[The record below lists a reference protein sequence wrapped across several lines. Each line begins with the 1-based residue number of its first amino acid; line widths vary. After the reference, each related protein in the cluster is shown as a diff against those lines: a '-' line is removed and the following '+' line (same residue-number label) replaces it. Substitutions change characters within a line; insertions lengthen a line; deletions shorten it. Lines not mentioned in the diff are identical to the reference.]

1 MLGWKRVYI
10 GDHTSGRSGKVI
22 EGKGEE
28 KGYLPEREITVRTPK
43 VGVVGVVGICRRWM
57 SECAERCRRSGVSE
71 GAVVPLHHPPFKA

>member
-28 KGYLPEREITVRTPK
+28 KGYLPEREITARTPK
-43 VGVVGVVGICRRWM
+43 VGIVGVVGKRRRW
-57 SECAERCRRSGVSE
+57 VSE
-71 GAVVPLHHPPFKA
+71 